1 MIFTGAAIILSR
13 PICNAHS
20 PSRAQAGA
28 SLAFNLFGIQYM
40 LDVSRKD
47 LVAGVAGGG
56 TMGRGIIQV
65 LAQCGVRVLVFDAK
79 PGAARAAKESIAG
92 ALSKLVEKG
101 RVKQKDADATLGRIE
116 IVGELKALAP
126 CHLVV
131 EAIVEVLEA
140 KREFFT
146 ALEGIVGE
154 DCIIASNTSS
164 LSVTAMAAGLKK
176 PGRVAG
182 YHFFNPV
189 PVMKIVEVV
198 GGVMTEPW
206 VTEAL
211 TELAKRYGHTPV
223 NCQDTPGFIVN
234 HAGRGFVPESLR
246 IYQEGIAEPAVID
259 RILVDAAG
267 FRLGPFGLMDLV
279 GLDIAHGVMKSM
291 YDQYYQ
297 EPRYRPSFVSDPRV
311 AAGLLGR
318 KTGRGWYEYENGNVV
333 PEPESS
339 APPARPTSVWIA
351 PDAPSLKEMI
361 GRLNVKSESGAK
373 PSPDA
378 LCLVAPIGKDAT
390 TAALEHGLDA
400 ERTVAVDPLFG
411 FTKRRT
417 IMTTPITKSAY
428 RAMAHGLLAADGVPV
443 SVIKDSPGFVAQ
455 RVVAHIVNVGC
466 DIAQQNIATPEDLDR
481 AVMLGLNY
489 PHGPLAMGDAVGA
502 AKILAVLEAMYDF
515 YKEPR
520 YRPSPWLTR
529 RARLGVS
536 LLTPEN

>member
-1 MIFTGAAIILSR
+1 
-13 PICNAHS
+13 
-20 PSRAQAGA
+20 
-28 SLAFNLFGIQYM
+28 M

-47 LVAGVAGGG
+47 LIAGVAGSG

-65 LAQCGVRVLVFDAK
+65 LAQCGVRVLVYDAK
-79 PGAARAAKESIAG
+79 AGAAQAGKDSIAQSL
-92 ALSKLVEKG
+92 AKLVEKG

-116 IVGELKALAP
+116 LVGELKALSA

-131 EAIVEVLEA
+131 EAIIEVLEV
-140 KREFFT
+140 KREFFA
-146 ALEGIVGE
+146 ALEAVVSE

-198 GGVMTEPW
+198 GGVLTEPW

-211 TELAKRYGHTPV
+211 TVLAKRYGHTPV

-246 IYQEGIAEPAVID
+246 IYSEGIAEPAVID

-318 KTGRGWYEYENGNVV
+318 KTGRGWYEYKDGNLV
-333 PEPESS
+333 PEPENS
-339 APPARPTSVWIA
+339 APPARPTSVWVA
-351 PDAPSLKEMI
+351 PDAPALKELI
-361 GRLNVKSESGAK
+361 ARLNVKSESGAK

-378 LCLVAPIGKDAT
+378 LCLVAPLGKDAT
-390 TAALEHGLDA
+390 TSAIEHGLDA

-443 SVIKDSPGFVAQ
+443 SVIKDSAGFVAQ

-466 DIAQQNIATPEDLDR
+466 DIAQQNIASPEDLDR
-481 AVMLGLNY
+481 AVVLGLGY

-502 AKILAVLEAMYDF
+502 SRILAVLEAMYDF